1 MLYVR
6 QEMVRIDTTILD
18 SWYQEKEDLKEALR
32 SMFESLD
39 LNL

>member
-6 QEMVRIDTTILD
+6 QEVVRIDTTILD
-18 SWYQEKEDLKEALR
+18 SWYQVKEDLKEALR